1 MVCTLFLAVLITAAR
16 ADTTTTYTGT
26 LATEESTVDI
36 ALNLS
41 STSNVTLQTFGFGG
55 GTDSLGNVFNA
66 GGVDPFLAIFNSA
79 GNILTSGGNPY
90 GTSAIQT
97 NYSSFQGCPPANP
110 VGGGVGCGDIT
121 MSIPD
126 LAAGTYT
133 IVLSD
138 GQYFANAI
146 FDNGNLS
153 EGFTDFTG
161 GTSNFCDTIG
171 LNCTGAYALDVTTAP
186 TETTGVPEPAPF
198 PLLVLGLLGLGIVC
212 SLRRRLGN
220 LSSTSTDNSR
230 IAHQWRPDLER
241 KRLRHRYRVS
251 RELFGDGLPANSE
264 LGADPAVRISA

>member
-1 MVCTLFLAVLITAAR
+1 MAKHLYLREILNRTGRLLVCALFLSNLVTAAK

-36 ALNLS
+36 ALSLS

-55 GTDSLGNVFNA
+55 GTDALGNVFAA
-66 GGVDPFLAIFNSA
+66 GGVDPFLAVFNSA
-79 GNILTSGGNPY
+79 GNILTNGGNPY

-97 NYSSFQGCPPANP
+97 NYPSFQGCPPANP
-110 VGGGVGCGDIT
+110 VGGGVGCGDVT

-126 LAAGTYT
+126 FMAGTYT

-146 FDNGNLS
+146 FDNGNLG

-186 TETTGVPEPAPF
+186 IGTTGVPEPASF
-198 PLLVLGLLGLGIVC
+198 PLLALSLLGLGVAC
-212 SLRRRLGN
+212 SVRG
-220 LSSTSTDNSR
+220 
-230 IAHQWRPDLER
+230 
-241 KRLRHRYRVS
+241 RLRKQAHCV
-251 RELFGDGLPANSE
+251 
-264 LGADPAVRISA
+264 

>member
-1 MVCTLFLAVLITAAR
+1 MANDLHLRKILNRTGQLLVCALFLSILVTAVR

-41 STSNVTLQTFGFGG
+41 SASNVTLQTFGFGG
-55 GTDSLGNVFNA
+55 GTDALGNVFAA
-66 GGVDPFLAIFNSA
+66 GGVDPFLAIFNSS

-97 NYSSFQGCPPANP
+97 NYSSFQGCPPANL

-121 MSIPD
+121 LSIPD
-126 LAAGTYT
+126 LAAGLYT
-133 IVLSD
+133 VVLTD

-171 LNCTGAYALDVTTAP
+171 LNCTGVYALDVTTSPMA
-186 TETTGVPEPAPF
+186 TTGVPEPATF
-198 PLLVLGLLGLGIVC
+198 PLLALGLLGLGIIC
-212 SLRRRLGN
+212 SLRGPLD
-220 LSSTSTDNSR
+220 SSTRNAT
-230 IAHQWRPDLER
+230 
-241 KRLRHRYRVS
+241 RLRS
-251 RELFGDGLPANSE
+251 RLA
-264 LGADPAVRISA
+264 